1 MSEEKMIDAVQ
12 SALAHHGIEDE
23 LIAAGQFNPRGHT
36 GGRFARGDRRRR
48 GGRDRRRDR
57 ARPPARR
64 SERLAGMHMADAR
77 SGLPEFMLIGVS
89 EHAVYGF
96 AGRSRSKEP
105 SELAFQVLRDN
116 LDVKIHQ
123 RANVRVVEL
132 IDKASGSRIELE
144 GNRMPITHSKDV
156 IDALTG

>member
-36 GGRFARGDRRRR
+36 GGLFLGAIVGDAA
-48 GGRDRRRDR
+48 GGIGGEIGE
-57 ARPPARR
+57 AAGTAVGAV
-64 SERLAGMHMADAR
+64 AGMHMADAR
-77 SGLPEFMLIGVS
+77 SGLPAFMLIGVS
-89 EHAVYGF
+89 ERAVYGF

-105 SELAFQVLRDN
+105 SELAFKVPRDN
-116 LDVKIHQ
+116 LDVKVHQ

-144 GNRMPITHSKDV
+144 GNRIPITHSKDV